1 MKELWR
7 NRSGQIHIVGLGL
20 LLLFVGIVLVVF
32 RMTPLA
38 KMIFG
43 IGGQLSE
50 QYLYIG
56 IGLIIVGL
64 ILGQRGMKK
73 M

>member
-1 MKELWR
+1 MEKLR
-7 NRSGQIHIVGLGL
+7 SGSSGQIHIVGLGL

-32 RMTPLA
+32 RVTPLA

-43 IGGQLSE
+43 ITGQLS
-50 QYLYIG
+50 QNYLYVG
-56 IGLIIVGL
+56 LGLIAAGL
-64 ILGQRGMKK
+64 ILGQRGMKR